1 MTSEF
6 TSSIMPL
13 GDVLVQGGSLVNLT
27 GSASLASIIGNNEPE
42 RSMKYNPAFNPFAF
56 NYPPNPS
63 GGSGR
68 NIIIEKT
75 DYAGI
80 PHGLFFPK
88 DDNTWIS
95 TNYIESRIDYD
106 IQYISSVPTDHKLN
120 IYDETE
126 QIVATAD
133 IGCIPSNSMIQ
144 CSSSVENGGIT
155 TSSGLSKWIYLGED
169 TGSVSFEYNSVV
181 GNCKFIV
188 QYDGVDVIDIN
199 GTGSTSF
206 NKTTSNKF
214 AKVIVYSLTE
224 SANWDFNLGCPG
236 GGSPPFTPPTGR
248 TTFNA
253 TLTTYG
259 LTLTGGVNIPIVC
272 TYENSAS
279 EKRCDV
285 IFSYDTQSNTE
296 LSSTIE
302 MVADGFSRYYDDT
315 NNNRSIQ
322 LDQSGCN
329 FIDFYGVIAI
339 KDMPDLGFD
348 FSPSDPSGVYSS
360 TPYGEENYGGGN
372 PFTIEVKMKNVTSLD
387 LVHYFVIYYSAGT
400 YVGFDG
406 PISSPTLPSDT
417 ADKKH
422 FVIASFDST
431 QGALQPLSQGNVQ
444 NVDSVQTNLI
454 EVSLCYNNVEKIGR
468 IPFSEN

>member
-1 MTSEF
+1 MTSDF

-13 GDVLVQGGSLVNLT
+13 GDVLVQGGSLVDLT
-27 GSASLASIIGNNEPE
+27 GSSSLASIVGNNEPE
-42 RSMKYNPAFNPFAF
+42 RSMKYSPAFSPFSF

-68 NIIIEKT
+68 NIIIAKT
-75 DYAGI
+75 DYAGL

-95 TNYIESRIDYD
+95 TNYIESRIDYG
-106 IQYISSVPTDHKLN
+106 IQYTSSVPTDHKLN

-126 QIVATAD
+126 QIVATAN
-133 IGCIPSNSMIQ
+133 IGCIPSQSMIQ
-144 CSSSVENGGIT
+144 CSSAVENGGIT
-155 TSSGLSKWIYLGED
+155 TSSGLTKWVFLGTG
-169 TGSVSFEYNSVV
+169 TGSVSFGYNSIV

-188 QYDGVDVIDIN
+188 QYDGVDVIDLN
-199 GTGSTSF
+199 GSGSSSF

-224 SANWDFNLGCPG
+224 SAKWDFNLGCPG
-236 GGSPPFTPPTGR
+236 SISPPFTPPTGR

-279 EKRCDV
+279 EKRCNA

-296 LSSTIE
+296 FSSTIE
-302 MVADGFSRYYDDT
+302 LVSDGFSRYYDDT
-315 NNNRSIQ
+315 NCNRSIQ

-329 FIDFYGVIAI
+329 FIDFSGIIAV
-339 KDMPDLGFD
+339 KEMPDLGFD
-348 FSPSDPSGVYSS
+348 FSPCDPSGTYSS
-360 TPYGEENYGGGN
+360 TAYGAEKYGNGN
-372 PFTIEVKMKNVTSLD
+372 PFTIEIKMKDVTSLD
-387 LVHYFVIYYSAGT
+387 LVHYFVIYYSAGA

-406 PISSPTLPSDT
+406 PISSPMLPANDEN
-417 ADKKH
+417 KKH
-422 FVIASFDST
+422 YVVASFDST
-431 QGALQPLSQGNVQ
+431 QNSIQPLSQGNVQ
-444 NVDSVQTNLI
+444 NVDNVQVNLI